1 MDSLKA
7 TITMVKE
14 NCYMGS
20 FDLLDN
26 FYSVPGAVN
35 DQKYLKLSFERK
47 LFKVFMLTQW
57 SLMFQRSIQKK
68 IETCFLSSQKI
79 RA

>member
-14 NCYMGS
+14 NRYMGS

-26 FYSVPGAVN
+26 FYSVPEAVN

-57 SLMFQRSIQKK
+57 SLMFQSSIQKK
-68 IETCFLSSQKI
+68 FETCFLSSQKI
-79 RA
+79 RG